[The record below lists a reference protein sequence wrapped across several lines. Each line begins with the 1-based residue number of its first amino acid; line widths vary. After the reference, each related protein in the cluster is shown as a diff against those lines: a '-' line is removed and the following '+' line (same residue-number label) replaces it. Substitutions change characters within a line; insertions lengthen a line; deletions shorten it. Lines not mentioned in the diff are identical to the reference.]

1 MNVQFTGVIA
11 GNQDYHES
19 LIDGEH
25 VLHDKY
31 GAFINYYLAFDAYY
45 LGRGDIRNQPLANGG
60 SEEIFKKTRIVDLH
74 DIVTKANFQPLLG
87 KKLPLTIKE
96 KTFYISQF

>member
-1 MNVQFTGVIA
+1 MNVQFTGVVA

-19 LIDGEH
+19 ILDGEH

-45 LGRGDIRNQPLANGG
+45 VGREDIRSLALANGG
-60 SEEIFKKTRIVDLH
+60 GDETFDRTRIVEMH
-74 DIVTKANFQPLLG
+74 DIVTKADFQP
-87 KKLPLTIKE
+87 
-96 KTFYISQF
+96 